1 MNRRELLAALG
12 LAPAL
17 TETLSAIAPESLR
30 LAITTD
36 EVDAALEDALPF
48 LTDNG
53 LRYAEI
59 RNLWGKYNTSH
70 PASEIQRARKLMDAA
85 GVSVAV
91 VDTGFFKV
99 PLPGEDAAGKAAL
112 DKQWALLDR
121 AFANAEIFG
130 TDIIRTFAFTHA
142 RGEQPD
148 KKNYPRIIELVA
160 ESARRAKA
168 RGMRL
173 ALENV
178 GNSYVATAAHLE
190 HVLGAIPEKAL
201 GATWD
206 PNNSAQSGDPHPFPS
221 GYERLDPARIYHV
234 HLRDYRRTPDGGAKW
249 AIVGQGEFDHVGQI
263 RALLAANYRGAF
275 SLETHVP
282 IDGSKRKGSEASI
295 KGLLERVWRV

>member
-1 MNRRELLAALG
+1 MNRRELLAVLG

-30 LAITTD
+30 LAVTTD

-130 TDIIRTFAFTHA
+130 TDLIRTFAFTHV

-206 PNNSAQSGDPHPFPS
+206 PDPFPS

-234 HLRDYRRTPDGGAKW
+234 HLRDYQRTPDGGAKW

-263 RALLAANYRGAF
+263 RALLAANYGGAF